1 MKTLDEILDEL
12 NIKFPD
18 DFYDKMAENWD
29 YGNDAIFVYNTET
42 EKARFGRMPKD
53 NWYYVKGDIL
63 LARMHKPTE
72 LNYENEDLFTPEE
85 IEIIY
90 DKYDGY
96 FHDYVKFHKEFSIEE
111 RVEKLSRNYF
121 ETNWSQFYNEME
133 DKLMEGHGVKNG

>member
-1 MKTLDEILDEL
+1 MKTLHEL
-12 NIKFPD
+12 FKELEVYCAD

-29 YGNDAIFVYNTET
+29 DGNDAIFVYNTET

-63 LARMHKPTE
+63 LARMHKPTS